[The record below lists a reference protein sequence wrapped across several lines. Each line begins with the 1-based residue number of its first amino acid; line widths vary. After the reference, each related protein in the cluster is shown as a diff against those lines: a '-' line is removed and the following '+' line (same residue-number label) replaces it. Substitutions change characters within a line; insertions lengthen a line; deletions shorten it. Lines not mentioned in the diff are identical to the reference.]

1 MTGAGRH
8 CNKSG
13 YAVSQQTAGPLRSAS
28 PCEQGARHG
37 SQFHL
42 KKAKDGQFHFNLHAA
57 NGEII
62 LTSELYKA
70 KDSALGGIESVRKNS
85 QRDGAFEVKPAS
97 NGKFHFV
104 LKATNGQVVGQSQL
118 YASQAN
124 AEAGVQSVK
133 RAAPEAGLSD
143 ES

>member
-1 MTGAGRH
+1 MDFD
-8 CNKSG
+8 
-13 YAVSQQTAGPLRSAS
+13 
-28 PCEQGARHG
+28 
-37 SQFHL
+37 FHL

-85 QRDGAFEVKPAS
+85 QRDGAFEVKPAN

-143 ES
+143 ESRGLAALVPRHKRRPSTSAFPSAVTSRPRS

>member
-1 MTGAGRH
+1 
-8 CNKSG
+8 
-13 YAVSQQTAGPLRSAS
+13 
-28 PCEQGARHG
+28 
-37 SQFHL
+37 
-42 KKAKDGQFHFNLHAA
+42 
-57 NGEII
+57 
-62 LTSELYKA
+62 
-70 KDSALGGIESVRKNS
+70 
-85 QRDGAFEVKPAS
+85 
-97 NGKFHFV
+97 FHFV

>member
-1 MTGAGRH
+1 MAA
-8 CNKSG
+8 K
-13 YAVSQQTAGPLRSAS
+13 
-28 PCEQGARHG
+28 
-37 SQFHL
+37 FHL

-143 ES
+143 ER

>member
-1 MTGAGRH
+1 MAA
-8 CNKSG
+8 K
-13 YAVSQQTAGPLRSAS
+13 
-28 PCEQGARHG
+28 
-37 SQFHL
+37 FHL

-85 QRDGAFEVKPAS
+85 QRDGAYEVKPAS

-118 YASQAN
+118 MPARPTPKPACS
-124 AEAGVQSVK
+124 
-133 RAAPEAGLSD
+133 R
-143 ES
+143 